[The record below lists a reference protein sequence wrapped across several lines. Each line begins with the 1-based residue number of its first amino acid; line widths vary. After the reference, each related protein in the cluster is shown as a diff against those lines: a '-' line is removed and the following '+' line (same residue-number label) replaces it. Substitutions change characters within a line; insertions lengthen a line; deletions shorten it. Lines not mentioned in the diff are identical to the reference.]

1 MTTLSLYS
9 TTLEEMLPLHLL
21 EQEHHPAVHRGQAL
35 PALLHH
41 STPSWKEADLNTAMS
56 QLLLQ
61 THTLAGFKLVEFDE
75 KIEMVEGIDGLR
87 LSPYMCLVRGV
98 LLTNTRR

>member
-1 MTTLSLYS
+1 MLVSLQCGEVVQ
-9 TTLEEMLPLHLL
+9 T
-21 EQEHHPAVHRGQAL
+21 
-35 PALLHH
+35 
-41 STPSWKEADLNTAMS
+41 WKEADLNTAMS